1 MSPMLSPWQ
10 AGLAL
15 GVAMLALTACDP
27 RSPSVPT
34 PKAGPSVAQDVAAP
48 AAPAAAGAAHAATV
62 ELAAPDAVR
71 HIRLPSTAKPGEAGL
86 DSLAEYVGKY
96 PYDGINYLEQSVLA
110 DRLKALLG
118 ASYPTL
124 LANMRTVGPLT
135 REGDVWSIVGLRPH
149 QGGEEMGAI
158 VIDPARNALRVWLLT
173 DGKQSDFTDANAPD
187 IAWPAQVQK
196 SFSVVEDA
204 RRAS

>member
-34 PKAGPSVAQDVAAP
+34 PKAGPGAAQEVAAP
-48 AAPAAAGAAHAATV
+48 APGVAQAATV
-62 ELAAPDAVR
+62 EAAPPAADAIR
-71 HIRLPSTAKPGEAGL
+71 QTRLPSTAKAGEPGL

-118 ASYPTL
+118 SRYPTL
-124 LANMRTVGPLT
+124 LSNMRTVGPLT

-158 VIDPARNALRVWLLT
+158 VIDPARNALRVWLLN
-173 DGKQSDFTDANAPD
+173 DGRQDDFTDAADAD
-187 IAWPAQVQK
+187 IPWPEQVK
-196 SFSVVEDA
+196 KTLANIEA
-204 RRAS
+204 RPAS

>member
-1 MSPMLSPWQ
+1 MSTMLSPWQ

-27 RSPSVPT
+27 RTPSVPA
-34 PKAGPSVAQDVAAP
+34 PKAVQEASLDVAAP
-48 AAPAAAGAAHAATV
+48 APGTAQAATV
-62 ELAAPDAVR
+62 APASALAATETVR
-71 HIRLPSTAKPGEAGL
+71 MPSPAGAGGPGL

-96 PYDGINYLEQSVLA
+96 PYDGINYLEQGVLA

-118 ASYPTL
+118 PSYPTL

-135 REGDVWSIVGLRPH
+135 REGEVWSIVGLRPH
-149 QGGEEMGAI
+149 QGGEEMGAV

-173 DGKQSDFTDANAPD
+173 HGRQTDFSDAAQGTEIP
-187 IAWPAQVQK
+187 WPEQVTKTQ
-196 SFSVVEDA
+196 
-204 RRAS
+204 ASIEPRPAS

>member
-1 MSPMLSPWQ
+1 MSSMLSPWQ
-10 AGLAL
+10 AGLVL
-15 GVAMLALTACDP
+15 GAAMLALTACDP

-34 PKAGPSVAQDVAAP
+34 PKADAAAVDAAAP
-48 AAPAAAGAAHAATV
+48 AAPAAGTAQAATV
-62 ELAAPDAVR
+62 APAVPATP
-71 HIRLPSTAKPGEAGL
+71 IQQTRLPSTAKAGEPGL

-96 PYDGINYLEQSVLA
+96 PYDGINYLEQGVLA

-124 LANMRTVGPLT
+124 LSNMRTVGPLT

-158 VIDPARNALRVWLLT
+158 VIDPARNALRVWLLSN
-173 DGKQSDFTDANAPD
+173 GRQSDFSDAAGAD
-187 IAWPAQVQK
+187 IAWPEQVGK
-196 SFSVVEDA
+196 TLANIEA
-204 RRAS
+204 RPAS